1 VSLDDIPETKTK
13 VMLNVADPGSTT
25 RWWRLPADGVGLA
38 RMEFLVSN
46 VIRAH
51 PLALLNYD
59 SLPEDETKEAIA
71 ELTRGFENKADYF
84 VDTLARGSGG
94 SRRSGTPIRS
104 SCGCRTSSRTNMP
117 SFWAGMA
124 SSRRKRTR

>member
-1 VSLDDIPETKTK
+1 MPPSSAGSLGLPAIVGTGTATHDLHDGQDLTVDCTDSRGVIYEGIGEITTEDVSLDDIPETKTK

-25 RWWRLPADGVGLA
+25 RWWRLPAAGVGLA

-59 SLPEDETKEAIA
+59 EPAGGRNE
-71 ELTRGFENKADYF
+71 RGH
-84 VDTLARGSGG
+84 R
-94 SRRSGTPIRS
+94 
-104 SCGCRTSSRTNMP
+104 
-117 SFWAGMA
+117 A
-124 SSRRKRTR
+124 S

>member
-1 VSLDDIPETKTK
+1 VGTGTATHDLHDGQDLTVSCTDSRGVIYEGIGEITTEDVSLDDIPETKTN

-25 RWWRLPADGVGLA
+25 RWWRLPAAGVGLA

-71 ELTRGFENKADYF
+71 
-84 VDTLARGSGG
+84 S
-94 SRRSGTPIRS
+94 
-104 SCGCRTSSRTNMP
+104 
-117 SFWAGMA
+117 
-124 SSRRKRTR
+124 